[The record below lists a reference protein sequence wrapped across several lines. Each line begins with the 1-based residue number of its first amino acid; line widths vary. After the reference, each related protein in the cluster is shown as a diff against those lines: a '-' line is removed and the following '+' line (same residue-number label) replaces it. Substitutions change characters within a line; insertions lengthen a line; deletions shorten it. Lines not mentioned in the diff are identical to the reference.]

1 MKIKSGVQHTQIISC
16 PACYGE
22 SCSTSGYD
30 SDGRILTIHFVCACG
45 ANFAYQYIREGGATL
60 FTIQLVQVRYDPDA

>member
-1 MKIKSGVQHTQIISC
+1 MKIKSGELSVKVISC

-22 SCSTSGYD
+22 SCSNTGYA

-45 ANFAYQYIREGGATL
+45 ANFVYQYIREGGATL
-60 FTIQLVQVRYDPDA
+60 FTIQLVQVRFDPDA